1 MLTIHLTAVQPLEW
15 TVPHRDGPCYAK
27 LICLKT
33 EKERV
38 IGFHVTGPNAGEMTQ
53 GYGVAMRY
61 ASSLKRKIEL
71 LLGLCGFRLVFGCQ
85 ESTVGC
91 FCVLTSLVFF
101 DIYFRLGATKK
112 DFDSTVG
119 IHPTNAEVLVTLE
132 VTKRSGLSVEKSA
145 C

>member
-1 MLTIHLTAVQPLEW
+1 MFSGCTGDFIRSSNDRNLLTICLTTAQPLEW

-61 ASSLKRKIEL
+61 GAPFKRKS
-71 LLGLCGFRLVFGCQ
+71 R
-85 ESTVGC
+85 
-91 FCVLTSLVFF
+91 
-101 DIYFRLGATKK
+101 
-112 DFDSTVG
+112 
-119 IHPTNAEVLVTLE
+119 VLVSCFVRQRLLWLRRT
-132 VTKRSGLSVEKSA
+132 RA
-145 C
+145 